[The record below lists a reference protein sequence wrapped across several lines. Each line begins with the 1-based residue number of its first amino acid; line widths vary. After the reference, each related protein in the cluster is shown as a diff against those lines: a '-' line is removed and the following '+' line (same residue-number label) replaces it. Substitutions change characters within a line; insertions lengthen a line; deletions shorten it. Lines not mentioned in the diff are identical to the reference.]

1 MTKLDN
7 NCILWQPLLSDPQ
20 STFLSSAVASP
31 LSPPHLAPSHPP
43 VAAALKQEQF
53 RIPALTGSKSFYQ
66 ECILMDNMLHLSHQ
80 NLNCIIF
87 NFFLPAQNQSFL
99 LRAVSIRVVEELV
112 LRN

>member
-1 MTKLDN
+1 MT
-7 NCILWQPLLSDPQ
+7 
-20 STFLSSAVASP
+20 TSAFRSPVYFPIISCAFSLIPP
-31 LSPPHLAPSHPP
+31 LSLSHPP

-53 RIPALTGSKSFYQ
+53 QIPALTGSKSFYQ

-87 NFFLPAQNQSFL
+87 NFLPAQNQSFL
-99 LRAVSIRVVEELV
+99 LRATSIRVVEELV